1 VEPGRGEGPPT
12 WVLPLSR
19 ALVASFLALNV
30 VLIALRRDLSVRDDG
45 ISSYLVGDLRWLGV
59 LSFVL
64 LSAGGALLAV
74 AVRSSWEPLRGA
86 LSVLLFVYSSG
97 VLLAGLTH
105 PDSPAHQVAAFAA
118 FAAIPVATL
127 VSSTRLRILWFVV
140 ITASFLAWPIL
151 HFGAGERV
159 TVLLELAWLLWLGW
173 KRAMP

>member
-1 VEPGRGEGPPT
+1 M
-12 WVLPLSR
+12 SR

-30 VLIALRRDLSVRDDG
+30 VLIAVRRDLSIREDG

-59 LSFVL
+59 LSFIL

-74 AVRSSWEPLRGA
+74 AVRSSWEPLRAG

-105 PDSPAHQVAAFAA
+105 PDSVAQVGAFPA

-140 ITASFLAWPIL
+140 IAASFVAWPIL
-151 HFGAGERV
+151 HFGAGER
-159 TVLLELAWLLWLGW
+159 L
-173 KRAMP
+173 